1 MPVVDHDRSLSA
13 LVAAVDA
20 AAGVTCRI
28 GDVGAEVRVPLVEFD
43 PDVVW
48 PSVERPGKS
57 GPGIAS

>member
-28 GDVGAEVRVPLVEFD
+28 GHFGAEVRAPLVEFD

-48 PSVERPGKS
+48 LGVESRGEC